1 MSYSRQGRTTMSQ
14 RSTGPAGP
22 PAGGEWPDELWPADD
37 EVAGQQGDPAAGS
50 ETQPGGTPPLPP
62 GWPGADGTPRA
73 RWLRPGVL
81 ATVVIAGAVAGAVV
95 AAAVM
100 HSSSGP
106 AASGQPPAVSQQQ
119 PGGNG
124 APGGG
129 GTLPGGAPPG
139 GGPGARMFVI
149 GTVNAVSGTSITIG
163 GQGHTITAM
172 VTHATRVTGK
182 VAGLSGIKV
191 GDQISAQ
198 LTQDGGR
205 VTAVTIAD
213 PAQAPAGGSLP

>member
-1 MSYSRQGRTTMSQ
+1 MSQ

-22 PAGGEWPDELWPADD
+22 PAGEEWPDDLWPADD

-50 ETQPGGTPPLPP
+50 GTQAGGTPPLPP
-62 GWPGADGTPRA
+62 GLPGADRTRRA

-81 ATVVIAGAVAGAVV
+81 ATVIIAGAVAGAVV

-100 HSSSGP
+100 HDSSGP

-124 APGGG
+124 APAGGG

-139 GGPGARMFVI
+139 GGSGASMFVI
-149 GTVNAVSGTSITIG
+149 GTVTAVSGTSITIG
-163 GQGHTITAM
+163 GQGHTITAT
-172 VTHATRVTGK
+172 VTRATRVTGK
-182 VAGLSGIKV
+182 VAGLGGIKV
-191 GDQISAQ
+191 GDQVSAQ
-198 LTQDGGR
+198 LTQDSGR
-205 VTAVTIAD
+205 VTAVAIAD
-213 PAQAPAGGSLP
+213 PARAPAGGSLP